1 MSRAT
6 EPAVP
11 HWATWLDSME
21 GVPEWPQP
29 VETPRERAALG
40 SLRTRGHDA
49 FAWLGTVLPGLGLA
63 LGVAATGRW
72 IAHLLGTR
80 LLGFERSPVS
90 EISVAIVLGLA
101 VRAAVGLPS
110 VYERGL
116 RLCGRDVLRAGIVLL
131 GLRLSL
137 GAIGRIGLVG
147 LPVVL
152 GCIAAALL
160 CVTWVNRALGLP
172 RRLGSLIAV
181 GTSICGVSAVVAT
194 APVIDA
200 EEDEVSYAVA
210 CVTLFGLLA
219 LFTYPFVAHALF
231 GLDPRAAGVFLGTAI
246 HDTAQVA
253 GAGLMYQQQFHAPR
267 ALDAATV
274 TKLVRNLCMIGVIP
288 LVGALYH
295 RGAPGASG
303 ASGDAVR
310 RGPDGRFRLSQAV
323 PLFVLGFLGA
333 AAARTF
339 GDLGERP
346 FLLIERS
353 SWTGLLAGA
362 DVLAAW
368 CLTAAMASV
377 GLGTGL
383 ERLRRLGWK
392 SFCVGL
398 AAALIVGVVGATLIG
413 LIGLTGAFESTT

>member
-1 MSRAT
+1 
-6 EPAVP
+6 
-11 HWATWLDSME
+11 ME

-29 VETPRERAALG
+29 VETPRERAARG
-40 SLRTRGHDA
+40 SLRSRGHEA
-49 FAWLGTVLPGLGLA
+49 FGWLGTVLPGVFLA
-63 LGVAATGRW
+63 LGVAAAGRW
-72 IAHLLGTR
+72 GAHQLGTT
-80 LLGFERSPVS
+80 LLGFDRSPIS
-90 EISVAIVLGLA
+90 EISVAIVLGL
-101 VRAAVGLPS
+101 VMRNTVGLPA

-137 GAIGRIGLVG
+137 GAVGRIGLIG

-152 GCIAAALL
+152 GCIAAALV
-160 CVTWVNRALGLP
+160 CVTLINRALGLP
-172 RRLGSLIAV
+172 RRLGTLIAV

-210 CVTLFGLLA
+210 CITLFGLLA
-219 LFTYPFVAHALF
+219 LFTYPFVAHTLF
-231 GLDPRAAGVFLGTAI
+231 GNDPRAAGLFLGTAI

-274 TKLVRNLCMIGVIP
+274 TKLVRNLFMVGVIP

-295 RGAPGASG
+295 RGG
-303 ASGDAVR
+303 
-310 RGPDGRFRLSQAV
+310 RGEDGRRSAGGGFRWSQAV

-333 AAARTF
+333 AALRTL

-346 FLLIERS
+346 FLIFGRP
-353 SWTGLLAGA
+353 SWNGMLVSA
-362 DVLAAW
+362 DALAAW

-398 AAALIVGVVGATLIG
+398 AAAAIVGVVGAGFIG
-413 LIGLTGAFESTT
+413 MFGRLQVSS

>member
-6 EPAVP
+6 EPAVA
-11 HWATWLDSME
+11 HWAAWLDSME

-29 VETPRERAALG
+29 VETPVERAARG
-40 SLRTRGHDA
+40 SLLSRGHEA
-49 FAWLGTVLPGLGLA
+49 FGWLGTVLPGVGLA
-63 LGVAATGRW
+63 LGVAAAGRW
-72 IAHLLGTR
+72 GAHHLGTT

-101 VRAAVGLPS
+101 VRNTVGLPA

-137 GAIGRIGLVG
+137 GAVGRIGLAG
-147 LPVVL
+147 LPVVF
-152 GCIAAALL
+152 GCIAAALV

-231 GLDPRAAGVFLGTAI
+231 ANDARAAGLFLGTAI

-274 TKLVRNLCMIGVIP
+274 TKLVRNLCMVGVIP

-295 RGAPGASG
+295 RGGTGSG
-303 ASGDAVR
+303 AGESGRSGSA
-310 RGPDGRFRLSQAV
+310 GRFKLSQAV

-333 AAARTF
+333 AAFRTF
-339 GDLGERP
+339 GDLSDRP
-346 FLLIERS
+346 FLLVERS
-353 SWTGLLAGA
+353 SWNNGLAGA
-362 DVLAAW
+362 DALAAW

-398 AAALIVGVVGATLIG
+398 AAAVIVGGVSAALIG
-413 LIGLTGAFESTT
+413 LFGAFQRSS

>member
-1 MSRAT
+1 MSRASET
-6 EPAVP
+6 AVP

-21 GVPEWPQP
+21 GVPEWPQAAESP
-29 VETPRERAALG
+29 AERAARG
-40 SLRTRGHDA
+40 SLRNRGHDA
-49 FAWLGTVLPGLGLA
+49 FGWLGTVLPGVGLA
-63 LGVAATGRW
+63 IGVAAAGRW
-72 IAHLLGTR
+72 CAHQLGTT
-80 LLGFERSPVS
+80 LLGFDRSPVS

-101 VRAAVGLPS
+101 VRNTVGLPA

-137 GAIGRIGLVG
+137 GAVGRIGLIG
-147 LPVVL
+147 LPVVV
-152 GCIAAALL
+152 GCIAAALV

-231 GLDPRAAGVFLGTAI
+231 GSDMRAAGLFLGTAI

-274 TKLVRNLCMIGVIP
+274 TKLVRNLCMVGVIP

-295 RGAPGASG
+295 RGGNASSAGRIEGGRRGAS
-303 ASGDAVR
+303 
-310 RGPDGRFRLSQAV
+310 GRFRLSQAV

-333 AAARTF
+333 AAVRTF
-339 GDLGERP
+339 GDLFERP
-346 FLLIERS
+346 FGLIGRPA
-353 SWTGLLAGA
+353 WNDLLARA

-398 AAALIVGVVGATLIG
+398 AAAVIVGCVGALLIG
-413 LIGLTGAFESTT
+413 LLGVFQSSA

>member
-1 MSRAT
+1 MSQTT
-6 EPAVP
+6 EPAAP
-11 HWATWLDSME
+11 HWAAWLDSME

-29 VETPRERAALG
+29 AETPVERAARG
-40 SLRTRGHDA
+40 SLLSRGHEA
-49 FAWLGTVLPGLGLA
+49 FGWLGTVLPGVGLA
-63 LGVAATGRW
+63 LGVAAAGRW
-72 IAHLLGTR
+72 GAHHLGTT
-80 LLGFERSPVS
+80 LLGFDRSPVS

-101 VRAAVGLPS
+101 VRNTVGLPA

-137 GAIGRIGLVG
+137 GAVGRIGLAG

-152 GCIAAALL
+152 GCIAAALV

-231 GLDPRAAGVFLGTAI
+231 GPDPRAAGLFLGTAI

-253 GAGLMYQQQFHAPR
+253 GAGLMYQQQFRAPR

-274 TKLVRNLCMIGVIP
+274 TKLVRNLCMVGVIP

-295 RGAPGASG
+295 HGGGTGSGAGRGAGEAG
-303 ASGDAVR
+303 R
-310 RGPDGRFRLSQAV
+310 RGPGGRFRLSQAV

-333 AAARTF
+333 AAFRTF
-339 GDLGERP
+339 GDLGDRP
-346 FLLIERS
+346 FLLVGRS
-353 SWTGLLAGA
+353 SWNDLLAGA
-362 DVLAAW
+362 DALAAW

-377 GLGTGL
+377 GLGTAL

-398 AAALIVGVVGATLIG
+398 AAAVIVGAVGAALIG
-413 LIGLTGAFESTT
+413 LLGALQGPS

>member
-1 MSRAT
+1 MSRGT

-21 GVPEWPQP
+21 GVPEWPQAA
-29 VETPRERAALG
+29 ETPVERAARG
-40 SLRTRGHDA
+40 SLRSRGHEA
-49 FAWLGTVLPGLGLA
+49 FGWLGTVLPGVGLA
-63 LGVAATGRW
+63 LGVAAAGRW
-72 IAHLLGTR
+72 GAHHLGTT
-80 LLGFERSPVS
+80 LLGFDRSPVS

-101 VRAAVGLPS
+101 VRNIVGLPA

-137 GAIGRIGLVG
+137 GAVGRIGLVG

-152 GCIAAALL
+152 VCIAAALV

-181 GTSICGVSAVVAT
+181 GTSICGVSAIVAT

-200 EEDEVSYAVA
+200 EDDEVSYAVA

-231 GLDPRAAGVFLGTAI
+231 AHDARAAGLFLGTAI

-267 ALDAATV
+267 ALDVATV

-295 RGAPGASG
+295 RGGTESG
-303 ASGDAVR
+303 AGRGETGR
-310 RGPDGRFRLSQAV
+310 RGPDGRFRLLQAV
-323 PLFVLGFLGA
+323 PLFVLGFVGA
-333 AAARTF
+333 AAVRTF
-339 GDLGERP
+339 GDLGDRP
-346 FLLIERS
+346 FLLVERS
-353 SWTGLLAGA
+353 SWNGLLAGA
-362 DVLAAW
+362 DALAAW

-398 AAALIVGVVGATLIG
+398 AAAVVVGGVGAALIG
-413 LIGLTGAFESTT
+413 LLGVVQSPS

>member
-1 MSRAT
+1 MSQST
-6 EPAVP
+6 ESAAP
-11 HWATWLDSME
+11 HWATWLDSLE

-29 VETPRERAALG
+29 AESPAERAARG
-40 SLRTRGHDA
+40 SLLSRGHEA
-49 FAWLGTVLPGLGLA
+49 FGWLGTVLPGVGLA
-63 LGVAATGRW
+63 LGVAAAGRW
-72 IAHLLGTR
+72 AAHFLGTA
-80 LLGFERSPVS
+80 LLGFDRSPVS
-90 EISVAIVLGLA
+90 EISMAILLGLA
-101 VRAAVGLPS
+101 VRNTVGLPA

-137 GAIGRIGLVG
+137 GAVGRIGLVG

-152 GCIAAALL
+152 GCIAAALA
-160 CVTWVNRALGLP
+160 CVTWVNQALGLP

-231 GLDPRAAGVFLGTAI
+231 GHDPRAAGLFLGTAI

-253 GAGLMYQQQFHAPR
+253 GAGLMYQQQFGAPR
-267 ALDAATV
+267 ALEAATV
-274 TKLVRNLCMIGVIP
+274 TKLVRNLCMAGVIP
-288 LVGALYH
+288 LVGALY
-295 RGAPGASG
+295 RGGEAG
-303 ASGDAVR
+303 R
-310 RGPDGRFRLSQAV
+310 RGPAGRLRLSQAV

-333 AAARTF
+333 AAVRTL

-346 FLLIERS
+346 FLLVSRS
-353 SWTGLLAGA
+353 SWDRLLTGA
-362 DVLAAW
+362 DGLAAW
-368 CLTAAMASV
+368 FLAAAMASV

-383 ERLRRLGWK
+383 GRLRRLGWK

-398 AAALIVGVVGATLIG
+398 AAAVVVGVVGAALIG
-413 LIGLTGAFESTT
+413 LLGAFQGPP

>member
-1 MSRAT
+1 MSRVT
-6 EPAVP
+6 EPVVP

-21 GVPEWPQP
+21 GVPEWPQAA
-29 VETPRERAALG
+29 ETPVERAARG
-40 SLRTRGHDA
+40 RLRSRGHEA
-49 FAWLGTVLPGLGLA
+49 FGWLGTVLPGIGLA
-63 LGVAATGRW
+63 LGVAAAGRW
-72 IAHLLGTR
+72 GANHLGTS

-101 VRAAVGLPS
+101 VRNTVGLPA

-137 GAIGRIGLVG
+137 GAVGRIGLAG

-152 GCIAAALL
+152 VCIAAALI

-181 GTSICGVSAVVAT
+181 GTSICGVSAIVAT

-200 EEDEVSYAVA
+200 EDDEVSYAVA

-219 LFTYPFVAHALF
+219 LFTYPFVAYALF
-231 GLDPRAAGVFLGTAI
+231 AHDARAAGLFLGTAI
-246 HDTAQVA
+246 HDTSQVA

-274 TKLVRNLCMIGVIP
+274 TKLVRNLCMVGVIP

-295 RGAPGASG
+295 RAGTGSG
-303 ASGDAVR
+303 AGRSETGG
-310 RGPDGRFRLSQAV
+310 RGPGGRFRLSQAV

-333 AAARTF
+333 AAIRTF
-339 GDLGERP
+339 GDVGDRP
-346 FLLIERS
+346 FLLVERS
-353 SWTGLLAGA
+353 SWNGMLAGA
-362 DVLAAW
+362 DALAAW

-398 AAALIVGVVGATLIG
+398 VAAVIVGGVGATLIR
-413 LIGLTGAFESTT
+413 LFGAFQGTS